1 MKGVVTLEAKTCGY
15 NPVKKLLHRF
25 TTPEA
30 SPKASKT
37 SNPTSTQGSMSK
49 VGTLLGY
56 RKSADGA
63 VYLEV
68 DATDNGLLLGNVNK
82 KGVLELSGV
91 VDQASYV
98 EQRQPLASGWPVE
111 KRLRGSHGTC
121 KGHLQE
127 GKATRRPRGRKSK
140 PSPKEAEETPGS
152 VATVV
157 RTEQAE
163 PVTLDSI
170 KLLLKEMMKENM
182 PKSSPSV
189 PPVSDTN
196 KDLSKEQPKQSN
208 LLLQAEV
215 AKLRQSISE
224 AQPVLAKVLRVT
236 QSGNNLVSGSN
247 EMQVATTNSKQ
258 QRQQLLEELASPQ
271 PHSSSNI
278 LQYHLMVEQQM
289 LQQQQYYNQQ
299 LLEHQ
304 HKQARVQLL
313 KQLLF

>member
-1 MKGVVTLEAKTCGY
+1 MAVLQSLQSKNLKNLPAYPRKQLMSREGEEFTACGPATKLAKA
-15 NPVKKLLHRF
+15 PAPE
-25 TTPEA
+25 TPPAPQEPA
-30 SPKASKT
+30 KA
-37 SNPTSTQGSMSK
+37 
-49 VGTLLGY
+49 
-56 RKSADGA
+56 
-63 VYLEV
+63 
-68 DATDNGLLLGNVNK
+68 
-82 KGVLELSGV
+82 
-91 VDQASYV
+91 
-98 EQRQPLASGWPVE
+98 
-111 KRLRGSHGTC
+111 TC
-121 KGHLQE
+121 KQE

-196 KDLSKEQPKQSN
+196 KDLSKEQPKVENGTVPSSAGKESDANDLSGIQQSN

-247 EMQVATTNSKQ
+247 EMQFATTSSKQ

-278 LQYHLMVEQQM
+278 LQYHLTVEQQM

-299 LLEHQ
+299 VLEHQ

-313 KQLLF
+313 KQLLFLLLVIIKLAHQFDLVKF